1 MSAAWMVLVAV
12 AVSIIY
18 GYKTQKNIAPPAV
31 TFAFLIGCGVLQ
43 LKPKEIL
50 SFLPVSILFNVLAIT
65 FFFGFAIENGTL
77 AAVTGKILYAMR
89 NHPKWMMPAMCLISF
104 LIAMSGAGIATAA
117 FMAPIAFSLSKK
129 IEAHP
134 VAAYTAVAAGTV
146 AGSNFM
152 YSGGGIVVLNLV
164 KESPYTELAFP
175 VTVFSF
181 LLTTAICLIFFFV
194 IYMVFRNG
202 KCVGQVYE
210 RPEVLSSVQKKTLAL
225 LLIVVLVIIIPNFV
239 GELTGNS
246 AVRSLAGRLDVGFVM
261 MIGGCVASVL
271 NLADD
276 RQVLRFQV
284 PWTTLVM
291 LGGVSM
297 LIGVG
302 KEAGLIELLAGLIS
316 GHLPKILIA
325 PVLSLSAG
333 LMSVFSSAISVVLP
347 TLYPLVPEL
356 TKDTGVSAQLMY
368 SVIFVSATITGVSPL
383 STTGSMILGGCKSE
397 KVRSRLY
404 YQVIPL
410 PFILLAVMVGLS
422 IVFSAIHILTM

>member
-1 MSAAWMVLVAV
+1 MVLVAV

-89 NHPKWMMPAMCLISF
+89 NHPKWMMPGMCLISF

-202 KCVGQVYE
+202 KCVGQAYE
-210 RPEVLSSVQKKTLAL
+210 QPEVLSSVQKKTLAL

-246 AVRSLAGRLDVGFVM
+246 AIRSLAGRLDVGFVM

-302 KEAGLIELLAGLIS
+302 KEAGLVELLAGLIS

-368 SVIFVSATITGVSPL
+368 SVIFVSATITGISPL

-397 KVRSRLY
+397 KVRSRLF

-422 IVFSAIHILTM
+422 IAFSVIHI

>member
-1 MSAAWMVLVAV
+1 MVLVAV

-325 PVLSLSAG
+325 LVLSLSAG

-368 SVIFVSATITGVSPL
+368 SVIFVSATITGISPL

-397 KVRSRLY
+397 KVRSRLF

-422 IVFSAIHILTM
+422 IVFSAIHI

>member
-43 LKPKEIL
+43 LKPKEIF

-246 AVRSLAGRLDVGFVM
+246 AIRSLAGRLDVGFVM

-302 KEAGLIELLAGLIS
+302 KEAGLVELLAGLIS

-347 TLYPLVPEL
+347 TLYLLVPEL

-368 SVIFVSATITGVSPL
+368 SVIFVSATITGISPL

-397 KVRSRLY
+397 KVRSRLF

-422 IVFSAIHILTM
+422 IVFSAIHI

>member
-302 KEAGLIELLAGLIS
+302 KEAGLVELLAGLIS

-368 SVIFVSATITGVSPL
+368 SVIFVSATITGISPL

-397 KVRSRLY
+397 KVRSRLF

-422 IVFSAIHILTM
+422 IVFSAIHI

>member
-104 LIAMSGAGIATAA
+104 LIAISGAGIATAA

-194 IYMVFRNG
+194 IYIVFRNG

-246 AVRSLAGRLDVGFVM
+246 AIRSLAGRLDVGFVM

-302 KEAGLIELLAGLIS
+302 KEAGLVELLAGLIS

-368 SVIFVSATITGVSPL
+368 SVIFVSATITGISPL

-397 KVRSRLY
+397 KVRSRLF

-422 IVFSAIHILTM
+422 IVFSAIHI

>member
-1 MSAAWMVLVAV
+1 MSAAWMVLIAV

-194 IYMVFRNG
+194 IYIVFRNG

-246 AVRSLAGRLDVGFVM
+246 AIRSLAGRLDVGFVM

-302 KEAGLIELLAGLIS
+302 KEAGLVELLAGLIS

-368 SVIFVSATITGVSPL
+368 SVIFVSATITGISPL

-397 KVRSRLY
+397 KVRSRLF

-422 IVFSAIHILTM
+422 IVFSAIHI

>member
-1 MSAAWMVLVAV
+1 MVLVAV

-194 IYMVFRNG
+194 IYIVFRNG

-246 AVRSLAGRLDVGFVM
+246 AIRTLAGRLDVGFVM

-302 KEAGLIELLAGLIS
+302 KEAGLVELLAGLIS

-368 SVIFVSATITGVSPL
+368 SVIFVSATITGISPL

-397 KVRSRLY
+397 KVRSRLF

-422 IVFSAIHILTM
+422 IVFSAIHI

>member
-1 MSAAWMVLVAV
+1 MVLAAV

-43 LKPKEIL
+43 LKPKEII

-134 VAAYTAVAAGTV
+134 VAAYSAVAAGTV

-164 KESPYTELAFP
+164 KESPFPELAFP

-181 LLTTAICLIFFFV
+181 LFTTVICLLFFGA
-194 IYMVFRNG
+194 IYMIFRNG
-202 KCVGQVYE
+202 KCVGQVYDP
-210 RPEVLSSVQKKTLAL
+210 PEALSPVQKKTLAL
-225 LLIVVLVIIIPNFV
+225 LLVVVLVIVIPNFV

-246 AVRSLAGRLDVGFVM
+246 AVRALAGRLDVGFIM

-302 KEAGLIELLAGLIS
+302 KEAGLVELLAGLIS

-356 TKDTGVSAQLMY
+356 TADTGVSAQLMY
-368 SVIFVSATITGVSPL
+368 SVIFVSATITGISPL

-397 KVRSRLY
+397 KVRSRLF

-410 PFILLAVMVGLS
+410 PFVLLVIIVGLS
-422 IVFSAIHILTM
+422 IVFSAIHI

>member
-210 RPEVLSSVQKKTLAL
+210 RPEVLNSVQKKTLAL

-246 AVRSLAGRLDVGFVM
+246 AIRSLAGRLDVGFVM

-302 KEAGLIELLAGLIS
+302 KEAGLVELLAGLIS

-368 SVIFVSATITGVSPL
+368 SVIFVSATITGISPL

-397 KVRSRLY
+397 KVRSRLF

-422 IVFSAIHILTM
+422 IVFSAIHI

>member
-152 YSGGGIVVLNLV
+152 YSGGGIVVP
-164 KESPYTELAFP
+164 S
-175 VTVFSF
+175 
-181 LLTTAICLIFFFV
+181 
-194 IYMVFRNG
+194 
-202 KCVGQVYE
+202 
-210 RPEVLSSVQKKTLAL
+210 
-225 LLIVVLVIIIPNFV
+225 
-239 GELTGNS
+239 
-246 AVRSLAGRLDVGFVM
+246 
-261 MIGGCVASVL
+261 
-271 NLADD
+271 
-276 RQVLRFQV
+276 
-284 PWTTLVM
+284 
-291 LGGVSM
+291 
-297 LIGVG
+297 
-302 KEAGLIELLAGLIS
+302 
-316 GHLPKILIA
+316 
-325 PVLSLSAG
+325 
-333 LMSVFSSAISVVLP
+333 
-347 TLYPLVPEL
+347 
-356 TKDTGVSAQLMY
+356 
-368 SVIFVSATITGVSPL
+368 
-383 STTGSMILGGCKSE
+383 
-397 KVRSRLY
+397 
-404 YQVIPL
+404 
-410 PFILLAVMVGLS
+410 
-422 IVFSAIHILTM
+422 

>member
-1 MSAAWMVLVAV
+1 MVLVAV

-368 SVIFVSATITGVSPL
+368 SVIFVSATITGISPL

-397 KVRSRLY
+397 KVRSRLF

-422 IVFSAIHILTM
+422 IVFSAIHI

>member
-194 IYMVFRNG
+194 IYIVFRNG

-246 AVRSLAGRLDVGFVM
+246 AIRSLAGRLDVGFVM

-302 KEAGLIELLAGLIS
+302 KEAGLVELLAGLIS

-368 SVIFVSATITGVSPL
+368 SVIFVSATITGISPL

-397 KVRSRLY
+397 KVRSRLF

-422 IVFSAIHILTM
+422 IVFSAIHI

>member
-1 MSAAWMVLVAV
+1 MVLVAV

-194 IYMVFRNG
+194 IYIVFRNG

-246 AVRSLAGRLDVGFVM
+246 AIRSLAGRLDVGFVM

-302 KEAGLIELLAGLIS
+302 KEAGLVELLAGLIS

-368 SVIFVSATITGVSPL
+368 SVIFVSATITGISPL

-397 KVRSRLY
+397 KVRSRLF

-422 IVFSAIHILTM
+422 IVFSAIHI

>member
-194 IYMVFRNG
+194 IYIVFRNG
-202 KCVGQVYE
+202 KCVGQAYE
-210 RPEVLSSVQKKTLAL
+210 RPEVLSSVQKKMLAL

-246 AVRSLAGRLDVGFVM
+246 AIRSLAGRLDVGFVM

-276 RQVLRFQV
+276 WQVLRFQV

-302 KEAGLIELLAGLIS
+302 KEAGLVELLAGLIS

-368 SVIFVSATITGVSPL
+368 SVIFVSATITGISPL

-397 KVRSRLY
+397 KVRSRLF

-422 IVFSAIHILTM
+422 IAFSVIHI

>member
-1 MSAAWMVLVAV
+1 MVLVAV

-194 IYMVFRNG
+194 IYIVFRNG

-246 AVRSLAGRLDVGFVM
+246 AIRSLAGRLDVGFVM

-302 KEAGLIELLAGLIS
+302 KEAGLVELLAGLIS

-356 TKDTGVSAQLMY
+356 TKDTGGSAQCMY
-368 SVIFVSATITGVSPL
+368 SVIFVSATITGISPL

-397 KVRSRLY
+397 KVRSRLF

-422 IVFSAIHILTM
+422 IVFSAIHI

>member
-194 IYMVFRNG
+194 IYIVFRNG

-246 AVRSLAGRLDVGFVM
+246 AIRTLAGRLDVGFVM

-302 KEAGLIELLAGLIS
+302 KEAGLVELLAGLIS

-368 SVIFVSATITGVSPL
+368 SVIFVSATITGISPL

-397 KVRSRLY
+397 KVRSRLF

-422 IVFSAIHILTM
+422 IVFSAIHI

>member
-1 MSAAWMVLVAV
+1 MSAAWMVLFAV

-194 IYMVFRNG
+194 IYIVFRNG

-246 AVRSLAGRLDVGFVM
+246 AIRSLAGRLDVGFVM

-302 KEAGLIELLAGLIS
+302 KEAGLVELLAGLIS

-368 SVIFVSATITGVSPL
+368 SVIFVSATITGISPL

-397 KVRSRLY
+397 KVRSRLF

-422 IVFSAIHILTM
+422 IAFSVIHI

>member
-117 FMAPIAFSLSKK
+117 FIAPIAFSLSKK

-194 IYMVFRNG
+194 IYIVFRNG

-246 AVRSLAGRLDVGFVM
+246 AIRSLAGRLDVGFVM
-261 MIGGCVASVL
+261 MIGGCVASIL

-302 KEAGLIELLAGLIS
+302 KEAGLVELLAGLIS

-368 SVIFVSATITGVSPL
+368 SVIFVSATITGISPL

-397 KVRSRLY
+397 KVRSRLF

-422 IVFSAIHILTM
+422 IAFSVIHI

>member
-1 MSAAWMVLVAV
+1 MVLVAV

-152 YSGGGIVVLNLV
+152 DSGGGIVVLNLV

-194 IYMVFRNG
+194 IYIVFRNG

-246 AVRSLAGRLDVGFVM
+246 AIRSLAGRLDVGFVM
-261 MIGGCVASVL
+261 MIGCVASVL

-302 KEAGLIELLAGLIS
+302 KEAGLVELLAGLIS

-368 SVIFVSATITGVSPL
+368 SVIFVSATLTGISPL

-397 KVRSRLY
+397 KVRSRLF

-422 IVFSAIHILTM
+422 IAFSVIHI

>member
-194 IYMVFRNG
+194 IYIVFRNG
-202 KCVGQVYE
+202 KCVGQAYE

-246 AVRSLAGRLDVGFVM
+246 AIRSLAGRLDVGFVM

-276 RQVLRFQV
+276 WQVLRFQV

-302 KEAGLIELLAGLIS
+302 KEAGLVELLAGLIS

-368 SVIFVSATITGVSPL
+368 SVIFVSATITGISPL

-397 KVRSRLY
+397 KVRSRLF

-422 IVFSAIHILTM
+422 IAFSVIHI

>member
-246 AVRSLAGRLDVGFVM
+246 AIRSLAGRLDVGFVM

-302 KEAGLIELLAGLIS
+302 KEAGLVELLAGLIS

-368 SVIFVSATITGVSPL
+368 SVIFVSATITGISPL

-397 KVRSRLY
+397 KVRSRLF

-422 IVFSAIHILTM
+422 IVFSAIHI

>member
-1 MSAAWMVLVAV
+1 MVLVAV

-302 KEAGLIELLAGLIS
+302 KEAGLVELLAGLIS

-368 SVIFVSATITGVSPL
+368 SVIFVSATITGISPL

-397 KVRSRLY
+397 KVRSRLF

-422 IVFSAIHILTM
+422 IVFSAIHI

>member
-1 MSAAWMVLVAV
+1 MVLVAV

-43 LKPKEIL
+43 LKPKKIF

-246 AVRSLAGRLDVGFVM
+246 AIRSLAGRLDVGFVM

-302 KEAGLIELLAGLIS
+302 KEAGLVELLAGLIS

-368 SVIFVSATITGVSPL
+368 SVIFVSATITGISPL

-397 KVRSRLY
+397 KVRSRLF

-422 IVFSAIHILTM
+422 IVFSAIHI

>member
-202 KCVGQVYE
+202 KCVGQAYE

-246 AVRSLAGRLDVGFVM
+246 AIRSLAGRLDVGFVM

-276 RQVLRFQV
+276 RQVFRFQV

-302 KEAGLIELLAGLIS
+302 KEAGLVELLAGLIS

-368 SVIFVSATITGVSPL
+368 SVIFVSATITGISPL

-397 KVRSRLY
+397 KVRSRLF

-422 IVFSAIHILTM
+422 IAFSVIHI

>member
-194 IYMVFRNG
+194 IYIVFRNG

-246 AVRSLAGRLDVGFVM
+246 AIRSLAGRLDVGFVM

-302 KEAGLIELLAGLIS
+302 KEAGLVELLAGLIS

-368 SVIFVSATITGVSPL
+368 SVIFVSATITGISPL

-397 KVRSRLY
+397 KVRSRLF

-422 IVFSAIHILTM
+422 IAFSVIHI

>member
-1 MSAAWMVLVAV
+1 MVLVAV

-302 KEAGLIELLAGLIS
+302 KEAGLVELLAGLIS

-368 SVIFVSATITGVSPL
+368 SVIFVSATITGISPL

-397 KVRSRLY
+397 KVRSRLF

-410 PFILLAVMVGLS
+410 PFILLTVMVGLS
-422 IVFSAIHILTM
+422 IVFSAIHI

>member
-1 MSAAWMVLVAV
+1 MVLVAV

-194 IYMVFRNG
+194 IYIVFRNG

-246 AVRSLAGRLDVGFVM
+246 AIRSLAGRLDVGFVM

-302 KEAGLIELLAGLIS
+302 KEAGLVELLAGLIS

-368 SVIFVSATITGVSPL
+368 SVIFVSATITGISPL

-397 KVRSRLY
+397 KVRSRLF

-422 IVFSAIHILTM
+422 IAFSVIHI

>member
-246 AVRSLAGRLDVGFVM
+246 AIRSLAGRLDVGFVM

-302 KEAGLIELLAGLIS
+302 KEAGLVELLAGLIS

-368 SVIFVSATITGVSPL
+368 SVIFVSATITGISPL

-397 KVRSRLY
+397 KVRSRLF

-422 IVFSAIHILTM
+422 IAFSVIHI

>member
-1 MSAAWMVLVAV
+1 MVLVAV

-246 AVRSLAGRLDVGFVM
+246 AIRSLAGRLDVGFVM

-302 KEAGLIELLAGLIS
+302 KEAGLVELLAGLIS

-368 SVIFVSATITGVSPL
+368 SVIFVSATITGISPL

-397 KVRSRLY
+397 KVRSRLF

-422 IVFSAIHILTM
+422 IAFSVIHI

>member
-1 MSAAWMVLVAV
+1 MVLVAV

-246 AVRSLAGRLDVGFVM
+246 AIRSLAGRLDVGFVM

-302 KEAGLIELLAGLIS
+302 KEAGLVELLAGLIS

-368 SVIFVSATITGVSPL
+368 SVIFVSATITGISPL

-397 KVRSRLY
+397 KVRSRLF

-422 IVFSAIHILTM
+422 IVFSAIHI

>member
-246 AVRSLAGRLDVGFVM
+246 AIRSLAGRLDVGFVM

-302 KEAGLIELLAGLIS
+302 KEAGLVELLAGLIS

-347 TLYPLVPEL
+347 ALYPLVPEL

-368 SVIFVSATITGVSPL
+368 SVIFVSATITGISPL

-397 KVRSRLY
+397 KVRSRLF

-422 IVFSAIHILTM
+422 IVFSAIHI

>member
-1 MSAAWMVLVAV
+1 MVLVAV

-194 IYMVFRNG
+194 IYIVFRNG
-202 KCVGQVYE
+202 KCVSQVYE

-246 AVRSLAGRLDVGFVM
+246 AIRSLAGRLDVGFVM

-302 KEAGLIELLAGLIS
+302 KEAGLVELLAGLIS

-368 SVIFVSATITGVSPL
+368 SVIFVSATITGISPL

-397 KVRSRLY
+397 KVRSRLF

-422 IVFSAIHILTM
+422 IVFSAIHI

>member
-1 MSAAWMVLVAV
+1 MVLVAV

-194 IYMVFRNG
+194 IYIVFRNG
-202 KCVGQVYE
+202 KCVGQAYE

-246 AVRSLAGRLDVGFVM
+246 AIRSLAGRLDVGFVM

-276 RQVLRFQV
+276 WQVLRFQV

-302 KEAGLIELLAGLIS
+302 KEAGLVELLAGLIS

-333 LMSVFSSAISVVLP
+333 LMSVFSSVISVVLP

-368 SVIFVSATITGVSPL
+368 SVIFVSATITGISPL

-397 KVRSRLY
+397 KVRSRLF

-422 IVFSAIHILTM
+422 IAFSVIHI

>member
-1 MSAAWMVLVAV
+1 MVLVAV

-194 IYMVFRNG
+194 IYIVFRNG

-246 AVRSLAGRLDVGFVM
+246 AIRSLAGRLDVGFVM

-302 KEAGLIELLAGLIS
+302 KEAGLVELLAGLIS

-347 TLYPLVPEL
+347 ALYPLVPEL

-368 SVIFVSATITGVSPL
+368 SVIFVSATITGISPL

-397 KVRSRLY
+397 KVRSRLF

-422 IVFSAIHILTM
+422 IVFSAIHI

>member
-1 MSAAWMVLVAV
+1 MVLIAV

-194 IYMVFRNG
+194 IYIVFRNG

-246 AVRSLAGRLDVGFVM
+246 AIRSLAGRLDVGFVM

-302 KEAGLIELLAGLIS
+302 KEAGLVELLAGLIS

-368 SVIFVSATITGVSPL
+368 SVIFVSATITGISPL

-397 KVRSRLY
+397 KVRSRLF

-422 IVFSAIHILTM
+422 IVFSAIHI

>member
-1 MSAAWMVLVAV
+1 MVLVAV

-194 IYMVFRNG
+194 IYIVFRNG
-202 KCVGQVYE
+202 KCVSQVYE

-246 AVRSLAGRLDVGFVM
+246 AIRSLAGRLDVGFVM

-302 KEAGLIELLAGLIS
+302 KEAGLVELLAGLIS

-368 SVIFVSATITGVSPL
+368 SVIFVSATITGISPL
-383 STTGSMILGGCKSE
+383 STTGSMILSGCKSE
-397 KVRSRLY
+397 KVRSRLF

-422 IVFSAIHILTM
+422 IVFSAIHI

>member
-1 MSAAWMVLVAV
+1 M
-12 AVSIIY
+12 
-18 GYKTQKNIAPPAV
+18 
-31 TFAFLIGCGVLQ
+31 
-43 LKPKEIL
+43 
-50 SFLPVSILFNVLAIT
+50 
-65 FFFGFAIENGTL
+65 
-77 AAVTGKILYAMR
+77 
-89 NHPKWMMPAMCLISF
+89 
-104 LIAMSGAGIATAA
+104 
-117 FMAPIAFSLSKK
+117 
-129 IEAHP
+129 
-134 VAAYTAVAAGTV
+134 
-146 AGSNFM
+146 
-152 YSGGGIVVLNLV
+152 
-164 KESPYTELAFP
+164 
-175 VTVFSF
+175 
-181 LLTTAICLIFFFV
+181 
-194 IYMVFRNG
+194 
-202 KCVGQVYE
+202 
-210 RPEVLSSVQKKTLAL
+210 
-225 LLIVVLVIIIPNFV
+225 VLVIIIPNFV

-246 AVRSLAGRLDVGFVM
+246 AIRSLAGRLDVGFVM

-302 KEAGLIELLAGLIS
+302 KEAGLVELLAGLIS

-368 SVIFVSATITGVSPL
+368 SVIFVSATITGISPL

-397 KVRSRLY
+397 KVRSRLF

-422 IVFSAIHILTM
+422 IVFSAIHI

>member
-1 MSAAWMVLVAV
+1 MVLVAV

-194 IYMVFRNG
+194 IYIVFRNG
-202 KCVGQVYE
+202 KCVGQAYE

-246 AVRSLAGRLDVGFVM
+246 AIRSLAGRLDVGFVM

-276 RQVLRFQV
+276 WQVLRFQV

-302 KEAGLIELLAGLIS
+302 KEAGLVELLAGLIS

-368 SVIFVSATITGVSPL
+368 SVIFVSATITGISPL

-397 KVRSRLY
+397 KVRSRLF

-422 IVFSAIHILTM
+422 IAFSVIHI